1 MYLFKD
7 FSGQLIYMF
16 SMSLVNIM
24 LIRYAS
30 NSCEPQQPHP
40 LSAERRVP
48 LNGYSFFSQDE
59 LKAQYKIN
67 KLNSESCKSMSGE
80 SLIKHMDV
88 KIRIIHLL

>member
-16 SMSLVNIM
+16 SVLLVNIM

-30 NSCEPQQPHP
+30 NPCEHSS
-40 LSAERRVP
+40 LIHC
-48 LNGYSFFSQDE
+48 LLKGGFFSQDE

-67 KLNSESCKSMSGE
+67 KLNSESCKSM
-80 SLIKHMDV
+80 
-88 KIRIIHLL
+88 